1 MQLKGLIILPILL
14 LAPLVGSVRQIFNT
28 APLRSPYMN
37 KEEGDP
43 FIERVALSTN
53 AIKDVT
59 SKGFK
64 EELKLGVL
72 FLNLGGPE
80 KLEVQ

>member
-1 MQLKGLIILPILL
+1 MQLKGLIIVPILL
-14 LAPLVGSVRQIFNT
+14 LAPLVGSVRQVFNT
-28 APLRSPYMN
+28 APLRTPYMN
-37 KEEGDP
+37 KEEGDH
-43 FIERVALSTN
+43 FIERVALRTN

-59 SKGFK
+59 SKRFK

>member
-1 MQLKGLIILPILL
+1 M
-14 LAPLVGSVRQIFNT
+14 S
-28 APLRSPYMN
+28 
-37 KEEGDP
+37 KEEGAP
-43 FIERVALSTN
+43 FIERVALSIN
-53 AIKDVT
+53 ARKDVT